1 MLTIQLTAFQA
12 ITAMGIGAYGGA
24 KVGAAAGTLVAPG
37 VGTVVVGFT
46 GAVFGAAKGL
56 IGAIV
61 LNQAEQAW
69 DRR

>member
-1 MLTIQLTAFQA
+1 
-12 ITAMGIGAYGGA
+12 MGLGAYGGA

-69 DRR
+69 GRR